1 MIYLLILTMFVAL
14 ILYWIYK
21 ANTSYV
27 GEVIFVL
34 LFVLFFIFV
43 FATIFVI
50 DSIND
55 ANEIKSQIILMKPLD
70 LYKEDIASTEK
81 ELMKV
86 ERLIEKAFE
95 KNNPNISIDLK
106 DGVKFYSILGNSD
119 FGSAELG
126 NAKKQELLLSY
137 IDKQN
142 ELAEKLIFIRKMAY
156 GGDEYYKLQQEYAVY
171 ANSIFSGLF
180 VRWFSID
187 ENYIGVNNKRIY
199 AR

>member
-1 MIYLLILTMFVAL
+1 MYVAL
-14 ILYWIYK
+14 IGYSIYTAEEK
-21 ANTSYV
+21 KYEHDGIA
-27 GEVIFVL
+27 ILIVL
-34 LFVLFFIFV
+34 LTFLIVPS
-43 FATIFVI
+43 TIFI
-50 DSIND
+50 TCSIND
-55 ANEIKSQIILMKPLD
+55 ANHIKSQIILMKPLD

-187 ENYIGVNNKRIY
+187 EGYSGVNNNRIY
-199 AR
+199 AK